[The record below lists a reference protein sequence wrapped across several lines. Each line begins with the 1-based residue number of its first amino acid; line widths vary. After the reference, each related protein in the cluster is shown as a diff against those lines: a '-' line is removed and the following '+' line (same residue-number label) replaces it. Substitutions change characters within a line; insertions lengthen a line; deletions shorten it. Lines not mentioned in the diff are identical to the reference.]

1 MSCESRD
8 RTSVLID
15 AGTFFSQIK
24 NKKKQKEK
32 REKRKEKREKR
43 KEKKDRK
50 EKEKEKKS
58 GSSITYVNPRKVFT
72 SVLASK
78 R

>member
-32 REKRKEKREKR
+32 REKRKETG
-43 KEKKDRK
+43 KKK
-50 EKEKEKKS
+50 KKKKS
-58 GSSITYVNPRKVFT
+58 QAR
-72 SVLASK
+72 